1 MMLLQFSSAQG
12 PAECSLAVSKALQ
25 RFCLEAQSL
34 QVNVEILEQEDHC
47 RFGTLRSAL
56 VVISGECSASLSEI
70 WCGTLQWICTS
81 PYRKNHGRKNWFIGV
96 SPFTP
101 TTFVPES
108 EIRFETLRASG
119 PGGQHVNKTDSA
131 VRATHI
137 ASGIS
142 VKVQTERSQH
152 ANKRLALIL
161 IGRRLELLQMEQQ
174 MALKAERR
182 QFHHQISRGDPVRIF
197 KGMKFEP
204 I

>member
-1 MMLLQFSSAQG
+1 MILLQFSSAQG
-12 PAECSLAVSKALQ
+12 PDECSLAVSKALQ
-25 RFCLEAQSL
+25 RFCLEAESL
-34 QVNVEILEQEDHC
+34 RVDVEILEQEENL

-56 VVISGECSASLSEI
+56 VVISGERCASLI
-70 WCGTLQWICTS
+70 DKWCGTLQWICTS
-81 PYRKNHGRKNWFIGV
+81 PYRKNYGRKNWFIGV
-96 SPFTP
+96 APFIP
-101 TTFVPES
+101 TTQVPES
-108 EIRFETLRASG
+108 EIRFEALRASG

-152 ANKRLALIL
+152 ANKRLALLL
-161 IGRRLELLQMEQQ
+161 IGRRLEQLQMEQQ
-174 MALKAERR
+174 VALKAQRR

-204 I
+204 L

>member
-1 MMLLQFSSAQG
+1 MILLQFSCAQG
-12 PAECSLAVSKALQ
+12 PDECSLAVSKALQ
-25 RFCLEAQSL
+25 RFCLEAESFR
-34 QVNVEILEQEDHC
+34 VDVEILEQEENL

-56 VVISGECSASLSEI
+56 VAISGERSASLSEK

-96 SPFTP
+96 APFTP
-101 TTFVPES
+101 TTMVPES
-108 EIRFETLRASG
+108 EIRFEALRASG

-152 ANKRLALIL
+152 ANKRLALLL
-161 IGRRLELLQMEQQ
+161 IGRRLEQLHMEQQ
-174 MALKAERR
+174 VALKAQRR

-204 I
+204 L